1 MTSIVYLR
9 TLYRIYSKIIS
20 MVVTTFVSLFQPAR
34 RRAERRQRPQRHTV
48 AAADVRITSEATAAA
63 SEQPQRAEE
72 RPQNQISRWYSTNK
86 LNNFRILD
94 SNSDLTS
101 TPSTPTSFYEVVQV
115 LPKLSLLPSAA
126 SVVRALSPLL
136 TPAWMAANN
145 MAQKA
150 AKNAVKNEEVE
161 IPEQQPPPQPMEAKD
176 VPILSQVRFL

>member
-1 MTSIVYLR
+1 M
-9 TLYRIYSKIIS
+9 
-20 MVVTTFVSLFQPAR
+20 
-34 RRAERRQRPQRHTV
+34 
-48 AAADVRITSEATAAA
+48 AAADVRITSEATVAA

-101 TPSTPTSFYEVVQV
+101 TPSTPTPFYEEVQV

>member
-94 SNSDLTS
+94 LSNIS
-101 TPSTPTSFYEVVQV
+101 
-115 LPKLSLLPSAA
+115 
-126 SVVRALSPLL
+126 
-136 TPAWMAANN
+136 
-145 MAQKA
+145 
-150 AKNAVKNEEVE
+150 
-161 IPEQQPPPQPMEAKD
+161 
-176 VPILSQVRFL
+176 

>member
-1 MTSIVYLR
+1 MTSFVYLR

-101 TPSTPTSFYEVVQV
+101 TPSTPTPFYEEVQV